1 MAKQNSGQNDF
12 EYSGSNPSDVV
23 YEQEAPVRSG
33 RVGVATLVTTS
44 VLVAV
49 GLVGGAAFALSQAA
63 QSTTVG
69 GVEPVD
75 NPSPVA
81 AVPAASAP
89 ATPDASAASPSATPR
104 LTGKTIAV
112 PPAAFEDND
121 GDRSFHPAP
130 PAGGAA
136 GAGPVPSANPSA
148 PSFGGGKGDH
158 GDSGRPEGEHHK
170 PRPTAIPTPGS
181 SAAPNFGNGS
191 DDGQDDD

>member
-1 MAKQNSGQNDF
+1 MAKQNPGQNDF

-23 YEQEAPVRSG
+23 YEQEAPVRGS

-49 GLVGGAAFALSQAA
+49 GLVGGAAFALSQAT
-63 QSTTVG
+63 SSITVG
-69 GVEPVD
+69 GVQTVD

-81 AVPAASAP
+81 EVPAASG
-89 ATPDASAASPSATPR
+89 SATPGTPSASASATPG
-104 LTGKTIAV
+104 LSGKTIAV

-121 GDRSFHPAP
+121 GDRAFHPAP
-130 PAGGAA
+130 PAGSSA
-136 GAGPVPSANPSA
+136 GSAPSPSATPSA
-148 PSFGGGKGDH
+148 PSFVGKGDH
-158 GDSGRPEGEHHK
+158 GDSGRQEGEHHK

-181 SAAPNFGNGS
+181 STAPSFGNGS

>member
-23 YEQEAPVRSG
+23 YEQEAPLRSG

-49 GLVGGAAFALSQAA
+49 GLVGGAAFALSQAS
-63 QSTTVG
+63 QSTSVG
-69 GVEPVD
+69 GVQTVD

-81 AVPAASAP
+81 AVPAPSGSA
-89 ATPDASAASPSATPR
+89 APDASAASPSSTPH
-104 LTGKTIAV
+104 LSGKTIAV

-136 GAGPVPSANPSA
+136 GSAPAPSVNPSA
-148 PSFGGGKGDH
+148 PSFGGGKGEH

-170 PRPTAIPTPGS
+170 PRPTAIPAPGS